1 MSKTLHLINQ
11 TASGIPKALALL
23 TNPIFPSSPYLRGHV
38 IYLCLPLFVS
48 TFWTSLH
55 LHLNPGNLQV
65 LPMSSQLS
73 CCLWLPA
80 PLWSHKPSI
89 PHRPMSAA
97 VSALVSCLQWWK
109 WGRETPCMP
118 PTIVFLLQ
126 VQLYEQGWGCL
137 AQPRIPLPTPRLNT
151 RSVFSKHLLLKTCS
165 SLHRPSS
172 TGSGWGLN
180 WERVSC
186 ARAPLSALSLR
197 AEGAPPGREHPWGEG
212 TQAASSCVWET
223 RQTCKSSFIEVEG
236 KAK

>member
-1 MSKTLHLINQ
+1 MLFIS
-11 TASGIPKALALL
+11 
-23 TNPIFPSSPYLRGHV
+23 IF
-38 IYLCLPLFVS
+38 LCLYHFMDFS
-48 TFWTSLH
+48 TSPPKPEDSSRHSQVPSAL
-55 LHLNPGNLQV
+55 V
-65 LPMSSQLS
+65 LPLIPCSPIIPQRSS
-73 CCLWLPA
+73 
-80 PLWSHKPSI
+80 H
-89 PHRPMSAA
+89 HRPMSAA

-118 PTIVFLLQ
+118 PTVMFLLQ